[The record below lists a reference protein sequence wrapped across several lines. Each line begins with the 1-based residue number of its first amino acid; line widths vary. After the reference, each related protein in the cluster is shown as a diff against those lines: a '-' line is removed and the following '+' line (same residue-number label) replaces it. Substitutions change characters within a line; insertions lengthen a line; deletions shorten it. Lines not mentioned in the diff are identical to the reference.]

1 MNPEDMIKR
10 LQGVI
15 NRLGQS
21 NAQLTVQAAE
31 YETVLAEKI
40 AEIKALTERL
50 DSIEPKAA

>member
-15 NRLGQS
+15 NRLGQA

-40 AEIKALTERL
+40 AEIKLLTERL
-50 DSIEPKAA
+50 DRLEPKAA